1 MAKSLLKSVSFTVI
15 EHAANVNF
23 KDKILS
29 LCENYS
35 YSIQISGGYCE
46 PAKKSTLKYKICI
59 SVVIRWSYL
68 TGPTLCLTKI

>member
-23 KDKILS
+23 KDKISS

-35 YSIQISGGYCE
+35 SIQISGGYCE
-46 PAKKSTLKYKICI
+46 PAKKNTLKYKICI

-68 TGPTLCLTKI
+68 TGLTLCLTKT